1 MYPIVSV
8 LESGNRVR
16 TRGYPRVTRNAG
28 RVAGLCILKFAVSGS
43 GRMSYILNFAGS
55 GSGIG
60 PQ

>member
-1 MYPIVSV
+1 MSEV
-8 LESGNRVR
+8 ESGSRVG

-43 GRMSYILNFAGS
+43 GRGSYILNFAGS

-60 PQ
+60 SQ